1 MPDWEESFQKE
12 AAEIA
17 NERNSYASKAQDPI
31 KRVFDITSVIFLALG
46 FISLIAIFFTD
57 ITLVQATC
65 FFVISYVISPT
76 DGDRF
81 ESMLK
86 GIAQDLANIRANTA
100 MTSKELK
107 KK

>member
-12 AAEIA
+12 SSEIVT
-17 NERNSYASKAQDPI
+17 ERNSYASKAQDPI
-31 KRVFDITSVIFLALG
+31 KRVFDITSVVFLALG
-46 FISLIAIFFTD
+46 FISLIAVFFTD

-100 MTSKELK
+100 ISSKELK

>member
-12 AAEIA
+12 TATIA
-17 NERNSYASKAQDPI
+17 TERNGYASKAQDPI
-31 KRVFDITSVIFLALG
+31 KRIFDITSVVFLVLG
-46 FISLIAIFFTD
+46 FVSLIAMFFTD

-65 FFVISYVISPT
+65 FFVISFVLSPT

-81 ESMLK
+81 ETMLK
-86 GIAQDLANIRANTA
+86 GMAQDLANIRANTVIA
-100 MTSKELK
+100 SKELK